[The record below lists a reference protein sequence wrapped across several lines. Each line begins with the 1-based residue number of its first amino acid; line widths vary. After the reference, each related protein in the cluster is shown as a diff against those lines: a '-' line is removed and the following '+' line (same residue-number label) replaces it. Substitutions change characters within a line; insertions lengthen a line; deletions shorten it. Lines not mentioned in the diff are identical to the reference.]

1 MEKKREVLKMG
12 DPSQESDLQPQHMSV
27 KSNVKIQQGEEITQN
42 ARRKFIRS
50 SRAGSTEFK
59 DTLP

>member
-50 SRAGSTEFK
+50 SRVGSTEFK